1 MSHCFLVEEKRAKG
15 QSEQIACNHLV
26 ETISLG
32 LLLLILINVNQR
44 NVHKSARSLALSTR
58 QENSALRL
66 VRHQLSA
73 KFLKTSAS
81 VAVCASKDAHTEQS
95 KSLIYLRVL
104 RVKLLTDM
112 DRTPSSFID
121 FQFQDQMKFLDLSVR
136 MELGNQQ
143 PLEF

>member
-1 MSHCFLVEEKRAKG
+1 M
-15 QSEQIACNHLV
+15 

-32 LLLLILINVNQR
+32 LLLLILIRVNQR

-58 QENSALRL
+58 QGNSALRL

-81 VAVCASKDAHTEQS
+81 VAVCASKDAHTELS
-95 KSLIYLRVL
+95 KSLIYLRVS
-104 RVKLLTDM
+104 RVKLRIDM
-112 DRTPSSFID
+112 DRTPSNFID
-121 FQFQDQMKFLDLSVR
+121 FRFQDRMKFLDLSVR
-136 MELGNQQ
+136 MELANQQ